1 MCLLG
6 ERCWELVGTRNG
18 GANAAP
24 PFPLS
29 KQSFFSLPYTQTH
42 THTHWPSLQN
52 TQSKNSLQ
60 GGVGPA
66 IIITRTSH
74 PPLPRKGTRL
84 MLFLVQAIKKLF
96 VTCLALM
103 FGPLA
108 QDYRGPLIRPPRS
121 WDGQMRDGRE
131 ETADRRMGK
140 QRAGPGS
147 FLIYTDRLIP
157 EQPSLWLPLPSGS
170 HAIFKARRIKDARL
184 QGPWQRIGMY
194 MSADLWHFCSVLT
207 YTCSYRGVAK
217 FVNPHFSKF
226 TVIISH
232 RVRRFLLSI

>member
-6 ERCWELVGTRNG
+6 ERHRVLVGSRNG
-18 GANAAP
+18 GSNAAP
-24 PFPLS
+24 PFPVS
-29 KQSFFSLPYTQTH
+29 KQSFFLPLSLSHSQTH
-42 THTHWPSLQN
+42 IHWPSPQN

-66 IIITRTSH
+66 IIITCTSC

-108 QDYRGPLIRPPRS
+108 QDYRGPLIRSARS

-131 ETADRRMGK
+131 ERADRRMGE
-140 QRAGPGS
+140 QRAGLGG

-157 EQPSLWLPLPSGS
+157 EQPSLWLPPPSGS
-170 HAIFKARRIKDARL
+170 HAIFKARQIKDARL
-184 QGPWQRIGMY
+184 QGQWQ
-194 MSADLWHFCSVLT
+194 
-207 YTCSYRGVAK
+207 K
-217 FVNPHFSKF
+217 
-226 TVIISH
+226 
-232 RVRRFLLSI
+232 